1 MNSVTVSPYVYD
13 RTDHAAAWTDK
24 YVFHQLI
31 PYIGNKRKLLGLI
44 MRALCQT
51 HKQLPATF
59 LDLFAGSGV
68 VSRMAKQIGFR
79 VLTNDWEPYAQTING
94 CYIASNTPPPFTR
107 LGGYESAVATLNA
120 LPPREDWITSH
131 LCPAS
136 DDAYDISQDRLFY
149 TRVNGMRMDAIRLQI
164 EEWKNQECI
173 DSQEEACLLAP
184 LLYQACYVSN
194 TSGVFKGFHNGWG
207 GQTKTALYRI
217 LSQLTLAPAVFCD
230 NGQNNAVFKQDALSL
245 ARQLRQERTRADVA
259 YLDPPYNQH
268 PYGSNYHVL
277 NTLTLWDNPP
287 LTEKIKGRNKAAIR
301 EDWRTERRSAYNHRG
316 EARRAYADLVRELDA
331 HFILTSYSTDGMIT
345 LPQMLDICTQ
355 RGHTQYV
362 LQDYK
367 RYRVSSQR
375 SSQKPVNIEFI
386 LAVDTDKPHTGPS
399 AAELARQITCAE
411 TAAVSHHPEMTS
423 QLRAFEARRQ
433 RPAPTKSPPRLLEIP
448 AEGVEDAEP
457 LPTR

>member
-1 MNSVTVSPYVYD
+1 MIRPADTTAISPFAYD
-13 RTDHAAAWTDK
+13 RADHAAAWTDK

-44 MRALCQT
+44 LRAICQT
-51 HKQLPATF
+51 NSRLPATF

-68 VSRMAKQIGFR
+68 VSRMAKQMGFC
-79 VLTNDWEPYAQTING
+79 VLANDWEPYAQAING
-94 CYIASNTPPPFTR
+94 CYIGNNSPPPFTA
-107 LGGYESAVATLNA
+107 LGGYESAVTTLNA
-120 LPPREDWITSH
+120 LPPRADWITSH

-136 DDAYDISQDRLFY
+136 DDAYDISRDRLFY
-149 TRVNGMRMDAIRLQI
+149 TRTNGMRMDAIRLQI
-164 EEWKNQECI
+164 QEWKNRGDI
-173 DSQEEACLLAP
+173 DAQEEACLLAP

-230 NGQNNAVFKQDALSL
+230 NGLNNTVYKQDALSF
-245 ARQLRQERTRADVA
+245 ARQLRHEQQRVDVA

-287 LTEKIKGRNKAAIR
+287 LTEKIEGRNKAAIR
-301 EDWRTERRSAYNHRG
+301 EDWRTERRSAYNHKS
-316 EARRAYADLVRELDA
+316 EANQAYADLMRELDA
-331 HFILTSYSTDGMIT
+331 RFILTSYSTDGMIS
-345 LPQMLDICTQ
+345 LPQMLDICTLH
-355 RGHTQYV
+355 GHTQYV

-375 SSQKPVNIEFI
+375 FSQKPVNVEFI
-386 LAVDTDKPHTGPS
+386 LIVDTDRPHTGPD
-399 AAELARQITCAE
+399 AAELARQIICAE
-411 TAAVSHHPEMTS
+411 TAAVSRHSEMMETS
-423 QLRAFEARRQ
+423 APQ
-433 RPAPTKSPPRLLEIP
+433 RPLLEERLHIACGDDSWKP
-448 AEGVEDAEP
+448 VTDFTP
-457 LPTR
+457 RQ

>member
-1 MNSVTVSPYVYD
+1 MTQNDTTASEFAYD
-13 RTDHAAAWTDK
+13 RKDHAAAWTDK

-44 MRALCQT
+44 KRAICQT
-51 HKQLPATF
+51 QSEPPATF

-79 VLTNDWEPYAQTING
+79 VLANDWEPYAQAING
-94 CYIASNTPPPFTR
+94 CYIGSNAPPPFR
-107 LGGYESAVATLNA
+107 ALGGYEAAIATLNA
-120 LPPREDWITSH
+120 LPAREDWVTRH
-131 LCPAS
+131 LCPSS
-136 DDAYDISQDRLFY
+136 DDAYDIRRDRLFY
-149 TRVNGMRMDAIRLQI
+149 TRVNGMRMDAIRLRI
-164 EEWKNQECI
+164 EDWRNQGRI

-217 LSQLTLAPAVFCD
+217 LSQLTLAPALFCD
-230 NGQNNAVFKQDALSL
+230 NGQNNTVFKQDALSL
-245 ARQLRQERTRADVA
+245 ARQLKQDQRRVDIA

-277 NTLTLWDNPP
+277 NTLTLWDKPP
-287 LTEKIKGRNKAAIR
+287 LTEKIEGRNKAAIR
-301 EDWRTERRSAYNHRG
+301 EDWRTERRSAYNYRR
-316 EARRAYADLVRELDA
+316 EAAQTYTDLIRELDA
-331 HFILTSYSTDGMIT
+331 RFILTSYSTDGMIA
-345 LPQMLDICTQ
+345 LPQMLDICMQ

-375 SSQKPVNIEFI
+375 FSQKPINVEFVLI
-386 LAVDTDKPHTGPS
+386 VDTDRPHTGLD
-399 AAELARQITCAE
+399 AAELARQIICAE
-411 TAAVSHHPEMTS
+411 TAAVNRHPEIKFVGSAPSFTS
-423 QLRAFEARRQ
+423 ANKKPASPVRNKGEGGRR
-433 RPAPTKSPPRLLEIP
+433 R
-448 AEGVEDAEP
+448 
-457 LPTR
+457 